1 MYSEHCCPLLVQSPR
16 YKHIIPILRCLRPL
30 AANHGHLC
38 SSSLTSLN
46 MISLLHVSPNLK
58 TRINPLVF
66 AHRHSV
72 YCKLPT
78 EPLNLK
84 PCLHLL
90 VVFAHRHSVYCKL
103 PTESL
108 LRIMGVDA
116 APILR
121 NSLPLIVRPATSVT
135 SFKSRLK
142 THLYSFNDALF
153 VLLILV
159 FC

>member
-1 MYSEHCCPLLVQSPR
+1 MCFYELKAALCLEHFSHGLQEMSTSSLFLAVSTGCQSWT
-16 YKHIIPILRCLRPL
+16 
-30 AANHGHLC
+30 AWC
-38 SSSLTSLN
+38 SSHGCSLTSLN

-58 TRINPLVF
+58 THINPLVF
-66 AHRHSV
+66 AHH
-72 YCKLPT
+72 
-78 EPLNLK
+78 
-84 PCLHLL
+84 
-90 VVFAHRHSVYCKL
+90 HSVYCKL

-116 APILR
+116 APISR